1 MRNNEHQGGPQLV
14 GRCDHGQRRTF
25 GSWLANRGTGMD
37 VIAKQLG
44 HRSTRIIARHYTQ
57 FTPEYLSAQ
66 VLATKQVFSPSRPSA
81 D

>member
-1 MRNNEHQGGPQLV
+1 MADALKAAGIKRHVTFRDL
-14 GRCDHGQRRTF
+14 RRTF

-44 HRSTRIIARHYTQ
+44 HRSTRITALHYTQ

-66 VLATKQVFSPSRPSA
+66 VLANKQVFSPSRPSA
-81 D
+81 G